1 METKYTGYCEWLTLQ
16 YPFHPTLLS
25 TVIQCIQLATD
36 SGMAPHYSKP
46 EVSKLF
52 YRGSDSKHFSF
63 VGHLVSVPTT
73 QLSHCNTKAAI
84 NNKKKNGLNYVPK
97 KLYLQHMW

>member
-36 SGMAPHYSKP
+36 PGMAPDYSKP
-46 EVSKLF
+46 EVSKLL
-52 YRGSDSKHFSF
+52 YRGSDSKHSSF

-73 QLSHCNTKAAI
+73 QLFHCNAKAAI
-84 NNKKKNGLNYVPK
+84 NNKEKNGCNCVRI
-97 KLYLQHMW
+97 KLYLQ